1 MVLNLEV
8 VNVKQTE
15 ILKMNSYFF
24 EEEKVIVT
32 TYTVDA
38 NNEEEAW
45 DKANKQITRDEQVKE
60 YETTNLITKL
70 YD

>member
-1 MVLNLEV
+1 
-8 VNVKQTE
+8 
-15 ILKMNSYFF
+15 MNSYFF

-45 DKANKQITRDEQVKE
+45 DKANIGITRGEQVKE

-70 YD
+70 DD

>member
-1 MVLNLEV
+1 MEV
-8 VNVKQTE
+8 VNLKQTE

-45 DKANKQITRDEQVKE
+45 DKANKQIIRDEQVKE

-70 YD
+70 DD

>member
-1 MVLNLEV
+1 MEV
-8 VNVKQTE
+8 VNLKQTE

-60 YETTNLITKL
+60 YETTNLITKS
-70 YD
+70 DD